1 MGWAVRARE
10 GEGRGGFG
18 GLGQIARLARFFET
32 KPFSIFLLAKQIKQN
47 QTNSKIYQANFVE
60 FRNLNPT
67 TTNTQTNKLTKII
80 FVK

>member
-18 GLGQIARLARFFET
+18 GLGQMARLARFFET

-47 QTNSKIYQANFVE
+47 QNNSKFYQTKIVE
-60 FRNLNPT
+60 FRKLNST
-67 TTNTQTNKLTKII
+67 TRDTQTNR
-80 FVK
+80 